1 MSELALVL
9 SIIATFSGVTGTF
22 YGVRGFRYARGAS
35 VRANQEKLRGELKE
49 ILSRQGRIIKA
60 VNQLHTRMPSSLF
73 PEELAKLRSD
83 LIRVKDHLLAPTP
96 AQLQKLIGSVEG
108 AQRTYKEITS
118 LPTDDSIFL
127 ADVEKKQRMRLKQ
140 DLEEITKQIN
150 VLLNGLV
157 RIDQKTLTPRKQRKL
172 FKKLEG

>member
-60 VNQLHTRMPSSLF
+60 MNQLHTRMPSSLF

-96 AQLQKLIGSVEG
+96 AQLQKLIGSVEERSG
-108 AQRTYKEITS
+108 HTRRS
-118 LPTDDSIFL
+118 LASRPTTRSFWL
-127 ADVEKKQRMRLKQ
+127 MSRRSSAC
-140 DLEEITKQIN
+140 
-150 VLLNGLV
+150 G
-157 RIDQKTLTPRKQRKL
+157 
-172 FKKLEG
+172 